1 MEGHGVRSDN
11 PTSAMP
17 KTEHYQWYTEQFGPT
32 ELHAHAIEET
42 YFAGRTPFQSVAV
55 LRTAAFGKMLVLDGD
70 TQSSQADEK
79 IYHETLVHPA
89 MASVSDRSEVLI
101 LGGGEG
107 ATLRE
112 VLRDPSVRRCTMV
125 DIDGEVVELSKKYL
139 PEWSEGAFEDPR
151 ARVII
156 GDALKFIKEDQDR
169 YGVVI
174 SDLTEPLP
182 DSPSFPLFNGE
193 VFRDIKSRLAPGGVY
208 VLQAS
213 TAGFQNMTLH
223 AKMARTLEKFFRHL
237 RSFYTH
243 VPAFDND
250 WAFIACSDEVDVAAT
265 DPARID
271 AYAGGLRGQN
281 FFYDAETHRRLFA
294 LPLYLRRKLAEG
306 GDVFV

>member
-1 MEGHGVRSDN
+1 MEGCGVRSDN
-11 PTSAMP
+11 PTIAMP

-32 ELHAHAIEET
+32 ELHAHAVEET

-55 LRTAAFGKMLVLDGD
+55 LRTSVFGKMLVLDGD

-89 MASVSDRSEVLI
+89 MASVSNRSEVLV

-112 VLRDPSVRRCTMV
+112 VLRDPAVRRCTMV
-125 DIDGEVVELSKKYL
+125 DIDGDVVELCKNYL
-139 PEWSEGAFEDPR
+139 PEWSDGAYDDPR

-156 GDALKFIKEDQDR
+156 GDALAFLKEDTGS

-182 DSPSFPLFNGE
+182 DSPSFPLFNGD
-193 VFRDIKSRLAPGGVY
+193 VFRDIKARLAPAGVY

-213 TAGFQNMTLH
+213 TAGFHNMALH
-223 AKMARTLEKFFRHL
+223 AKMARSLRAHFEHV

-250 WAFIACSDEVDVAAT
+250 WAFIACSDDVDVAAT

-271 AYAGGLRGQN
+271 AYVRGLRGED
-281 FFYDAETHRRLFA
+281 FFYDAQTHRRLFA
-294 LPLYLRRKLAEG
+294 LPLYLRRELAKD
-306 GDVFV
+306 GDVFA